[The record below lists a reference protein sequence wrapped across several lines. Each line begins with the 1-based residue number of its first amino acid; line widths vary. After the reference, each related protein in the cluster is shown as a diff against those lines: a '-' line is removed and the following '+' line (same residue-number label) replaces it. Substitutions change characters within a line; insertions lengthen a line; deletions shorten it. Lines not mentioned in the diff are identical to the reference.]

1 MAYIY
6 RDGKVYEQTI
16 SEVEVDI
23 AAEQYK
29 LQAWKDAIVVDAN
42 AHQEYL
48 DKVAEI
54 EALKIDDSYKDKL
67 KQSIQ
72 FYSGS
77 GIKQAM
83 VDEVQA
89 KVDAVKAVVADA
101 TGIIDA
107 EIKL

>member
-1 MAYIY
+1 MAYIL

-23 AAEQYK
+23 NAEQYK
-29 LQAWKDAIVVDAN
+29 LQVFKDAIVSDAREL
-42 AHQEYL
+42 QEYQ

-54 EALKIDDSYKDKL
+54 DALKIDDSYKDKL

-83 VDEVQA
+83 VDEVEA
-89 KVDAVKAVVADA
+89 KIAAIDAV
-101 TGIIDA
+101 INA
-107 EIKL
+107 EIIP